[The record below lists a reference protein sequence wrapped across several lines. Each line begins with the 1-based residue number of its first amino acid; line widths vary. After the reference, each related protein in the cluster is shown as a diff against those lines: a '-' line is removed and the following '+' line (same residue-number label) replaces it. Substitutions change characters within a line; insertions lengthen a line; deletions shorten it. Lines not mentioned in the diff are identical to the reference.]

1 MDIWKSL
8 KFPMEKKGKKKKNYA
23 KSIMKDAL
31 AKLKVFPVGKLVTV

>member
-1 MDIWKSL
+1 
-8 KFPMEKKGKKKKNYA
+8 MEVPEIPYGEKRKKKKKIYA